1 MSNISIDEFERT
13 DEKKL
18 VLQYRSLYEDLV
30 TKRNEL
36 LMKNTED

>member
-1 MSNISIDEFERT
+1 MSNDSIDEFERT

-18 VLQYRSLYEDLV
+18 VLQYRSLYENLV

-36 LMKNTED
+36 LMRNLEE

>member
-1 MSNISIDEFERT
+1 MSNDSIDEFERI

-18 VLQYRSLYEDLV
+18 ILQYRSLYEDLV

-36 LMKNTED
+36 LMRNLEE

>member
-1 MSNISIDEFERT
+1 MSNDSIDEFERT

-18 VLQYRSLYEDLV
+18 ILQYRSLYENLV

-36 LMKNTED
+36 LMRNLEE

>member
-36 LMKNTED
+36 LMKNTEE

>member
-1 MSNISIDEFERT
+1 MNNNSIDEF
-13 DEKKL
+13 EKKL

-36 LMKNTED
+36 LIKNTEEK

>member
-1 MSNISIDEFERT
+1 MSNDSIDAFERI

-30 TKRNEL
+30 TKINEL
-36 LMKNTED
+36 LMRNLEE